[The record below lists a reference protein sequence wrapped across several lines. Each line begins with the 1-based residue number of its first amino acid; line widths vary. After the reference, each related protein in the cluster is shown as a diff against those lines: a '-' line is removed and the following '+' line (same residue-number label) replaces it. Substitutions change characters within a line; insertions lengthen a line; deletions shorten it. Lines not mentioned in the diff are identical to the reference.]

1 MRYLTTSLIIFSLAL
16 PAAIV
21 LPTAE
26 AEARRIE
33 RACNQSER
41 QAATRSLCSCIQRV
55 ADQTLTAPDQRKGAR
70 FFRDPQRAQEVRKSD
85 TVADDAFW
93 ERWRNFGTAARNICG

>member
-1 MRYLTTSLIIFSLAL
+1 MKVLTTSIVIFALAL

-21 LPTAE
+21 LPAGE

-33 RACNQSER
+33 RACNKSDR
-41 QAATRSLCSCIQRV
+41 RASNPVLCSCIQQV
-55 ADQTLTAPDQRKGAR
+55 ADQMLTNSDQRRASR
-70 FFRDPQRAQEVRKSD
+70 FFSDPQRAQEVRKSD

-93 ERWRNFGTAARNICG
+93 KRWRDFGRTAANICG

>member
-1 MRYLTTSLIIFSLAL
+1 MRLLTTSLIVFSLAL

-21 LPTAE
+21 LPASE

-33 RACNQSER
+33 RACNASDR
-41 QAATRSLCSCIQRV
+41 RAATPQLCGCIQRV
-55 ADQTLTAPDQRKGAR
+55 ADQMLTGSDQRRAAR

-85 TVADDAFW
+85 SPSDDAFW
-93 ERWRNFGTAARNICG
+93 SRWRNYARSAADICG